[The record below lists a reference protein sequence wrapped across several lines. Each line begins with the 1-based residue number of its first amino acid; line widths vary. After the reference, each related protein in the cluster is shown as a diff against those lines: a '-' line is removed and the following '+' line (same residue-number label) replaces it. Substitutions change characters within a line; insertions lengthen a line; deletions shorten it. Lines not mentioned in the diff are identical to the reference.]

1 MVRHIDGG
9 SQGRGEHRSP
19 PHPSSLL
26 ISRGKSR
33 PKSMSRGGGPP
44 RDPLSLSC
52 LLPPP
57 SSLLLPHLFPNFRQ
71 TTRLVAGR
79 PLILRCA
86 GAASSNAGATRA
98 PRSGPQ
104 DFGNTLGEEEEQDN
118 NGVRHCTTTT
128 TMMMMMMMMMMMIL
142 ANLNSKMTANALWI
156 RANPRPPIVTEGE
169 TDPEQEPYTLNP
181 KP

>member
-9 SQGRGEHRSP
+9 SQGRGEHLSP

-57 SSLLLPHLFPNFRQ
+57 SSFPTLSKFQALEETGSWPASDDPMRRRGVFECGRDACSQ
-71 TTRLVAGR
+71 EWTPRLWKHSWGGGGAGQQ
-79 PLILRCA
+79 
-86 GAASSNAGATRA
+86 
-98 PRSGPQ
+98 RSE
-104 DFGNTLGEEEEQDN
+104 TLHDN
-118 NGVRHCTTTT
+118 NNDDDDDDDDDDPRE
-128 TMMMMMMMMMMMIL
+128 
-142 ANLNSKMTANALWI
+142 SKQQNDRKCFMGT
-156 RANPRPPIVTEGE
+156 R
-169 TDPEQEPYTLNP
+169 
-181 KP
+181 KS